1 LDIEQLI
8 LTHGPRHDILNN
20 LITESGTFVWESGG
34 NWEFVFVDGGN
45 WEFVFMDW
53 GNWELVNVDGSDGQV
68 VTLGLESS
76 IISDPGQSEFLAFRR
91 NPVGR
96 SLVGVSVDFLG
107 VFFAV
112 VIDGGD
118 GEFLLDLGLVAGG
131 VVRQSVA
138 IITHTT

>member
-1 LDIEQLI
+1 
-8 LTHGPRHDILNN
+8 
-20 LITESGTFVWESGG
+20 
-34 NWEFVFVDGGN
+34 
-45 WEFVFMDW
+45 
-53 GNWELVNVDGSDGQV
+53 
-68 VTLGLESS
+68 LESS
-76 IISDPGQSEFLAFRR
+76 IISDPGQSEFLAFRG